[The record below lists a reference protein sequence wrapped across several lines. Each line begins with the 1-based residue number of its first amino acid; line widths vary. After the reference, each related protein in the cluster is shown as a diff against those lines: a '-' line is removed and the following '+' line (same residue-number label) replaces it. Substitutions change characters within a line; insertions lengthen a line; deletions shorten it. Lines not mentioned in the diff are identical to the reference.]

1 MRRVRLFFLL
11 KYFCGAQLASIQ
23 SGWAFLRDNATPSS
37 LSPSAFYS
45 PLLQCLRDTP
55 LPANFSY
62 SAKDFY
68 KVLVRNVCS
77 APILPRLSFLFGSA
91 LETCSR

>member
-1 MRRVRLFFLL
+1 MHRVRLFFLL

-68 KVLVRNVCS
+68 KVLLRNVCS